1 MTLLGLS
8 EKGQTFRYELLSI
21 KIFQVLLNC
30 GNGIAL
36 GKKEQE
42 IMERGEAL
50 IKKIIEGAILVEGK
64 KVDSFS
70 PTQEG
75 LSVYGYALSTI
86 ETLSMATE
94 IEEFA
99 EFFVDILSQLKNVR
113 CGKKAEPKNLNFL
126 KDFFWA
132 LGNAFRGD
140 IIKEKYTQSNEEFS
154 ILRKFHSHALPF
166 A

>member
-8 EKGQTFRYELLSI
+8 EKGQTFRYELLST
-21 KIFQVLLNC
+21 KIFQVLLNL
-30 GNGIAL
+30 GKDIAF

-42 IMERGEAL
+42 IIERGEAL
-50 IKKIIEGAILVEGK
+50 IKKIVEGAILVEGT
-64 KVDSFS
+64 KVDNLS

-86 ETLSMATE
+86 EALSMASK
-94 IEEFA
+94 IEEFTK
-99 EFFVDILSQLKNVR
+99 FFVDILSQLENIK
-113 CGKKAEPKNLNFL
+113 CGKKPEPEKLNFL

-140 IIKEKYTQSNEEFS
+140 IVKERYTQSNEEFS
-154 ILRKFHSHALPF
+154 IIRKSPSHASSF

>member
-1 MTLLGLS
+1 MTSLGLS

-30 GNGIAL
+30 GKDIVL

-50 IKKIIEGAILVEGK
+50 IKKIVEGAILVEGK

-86 ETLSMATE
+86 EALSMANK
-94 IEEFA
+94 IEEFT
-99 EFFVDILSQLKNVR
+99 EFFVDILSQLKSVR
-113 CGKKAEPKNLNFL
+113 CGEKVEPEKLTFL

-132 LGNAFRGD
+132 LGKAFRGD
-140 IIKEKYTQSNEEFS
+140 IVKEKYTQSNEEF
-154 ILRKFHSHALPF
+154 IIRQHFSHAPSF